1 MHFGKYSQIVQK
13 TLEIKDSVMHII
25 HTELNKWH
33 IGLGQI
39 VCAEKTHEKGI
50 QIYSWRFLSTKKTD
64 NLEVCYIYG
73 LKKNHST
80 LY

>member
-1 MHFGKYSQIVQK
+1 MHFEKYSQIVQK

-33 IGLGQI
+33 VGLGQI

-50 QIYSWRFLSTKKTD
+50 QIYLGAF
-64 NLEVCYIYG
+64 
-73 LKKNHST
+73 
-80 LY
+80 